1 MKQCLIVIDMQNA
14 VFALK
19 RPLYRKEKLIENVG
33 KAIRL
38 ARERGIQIIFSLHE
52 NDTFLKKG
60 TDGHRLVEPLAVSQ
74 DDLVVNKPRPDIF
87 DGSNLEE
94 TLREMGVTSLIVTG
108 VISNG
113 CVKTA
118 CLSALKKGFDVTLVK
133 DAHSTCYANAEKII
147 GRVNRDMES
156 TGAHVIPVDEL

>member
-19 RPLYRKEKLIENVG
+19 KPVYRKDKLIENVA
-33 KAIRL
+33 KAVRT
-38 ARERGIQIIFSLHE
+38 AREHGMQIIFSLHE

-60 TDGHRLVEPLAVSQ
+60 TDGHQLLEPLVVL
-74 DDLVVNKPRPDIF
+74 DGDLVVNKHRQDIF

-94 TLREMGVTSLIVTG
+94 TLRDMGVASLIITG

-118 CLSALKKGFDVTLVK
+118 CLSALGKGFDVVLVK

-147 GRVNRDMES
+147 GRVNRDIEVA
-156 TGAHVIPVDEL
+156 GARVIPADEL